1 MDSRH
6 AGYFSFGTPDTV
18 LDAGGNKNPQVQRN
32 QGDATTLTFVGG
44 AVGGAGVANKVR
56 FGFSQ
61 SADHEDFSIQ
71 DLEII
76 TCVTIT
82 TTITA
87 TTTTTTATTAT
98 RTTTTNT
105 MLGQLHRE
113 LEALKDS
120 AAGGADV
127 AVELSDLV
135 GVVGKLETARH
146 FWDLLCARFAQMY
159 PCCCGF
165 VACLPACMRC

>member
-1 MDSRH
+1 
-6 AGYFSFGTPDTV
+6 
-18 LDAGGNKNPQVQRN
+18 LDAGGNKNTQVQGN
-32 QGDATTLTFVGG
+32 QGKATTLTFVGG
-44 AVGGAGVANKVR
+44 AVGGAGATNKVR

-61 SADHEDFSIQ
+61 SASHEDFSIR

-76 TCVTIT
+76 TCIVKT

-87 TTTTTTATTAT
+87 TATPATTATTAT

-113 LEALKDS
+113 LDALKDS
-120 AAGGADV
+120 AAEGADV

-135 GVVGKLETARH
+135 GVVGKLETVRH
-146 FWDLLCARFAQMY
+146 FWDLLCAKFAQTY
-159 PCCCGF
+159 PLLLC
-165 VACLPACMRC
+165 